1 MHDKNK
7 QTRNECQSM
16 KHDINACGIYHGT
29 PQAMLNDLF
38 ASLMTAFQNNPA
50 PCASQSTSSTD
61 ERTDMENTATS
72 NGPGSTRCTRLTMKM
87 I

>member
-1 MHDKNK
+1 
-7 QTRNECQSM
+7 M

-50 PCASQSTSSTD
+50 P
-61 ERTDMENTATS
+61 
-72 NGPGSTRCTRLTMKM
+72 
-87 I
+87 